1 MPRKHA
7 KARSV
12 RNRRTAIRR
21 QRDRQ
26 LLHRE
31 RELTAARHITE
42 TLFRHVALDRLV
54 EETLRTAL
62 KVVDADSGSILLAG
76 PGSRHLE
83 FRYSIGAK
91 PVPQGTVIPVDRGIA
106 GAVFRSGHPQVIFDV
121 KRDPRHY
128 SGIDHLTGY
137 RSRDMVCLPLK
148 RWGGKPIG
156 VLTVLNK
163 HEGRLGE
170 EDLAILT
177 LVSALASMEIER
189 ARLYEET
196 RLAEVIRLVGDISHD
211 LKNLLMPFLTGAG
224 ALQSEIA
231 DLLALLPAKA
241 KAQAHRAHVKAVMGM
256 LIETA
261 GRIKFRMQEIA
272 DCVQGRSAPV
282 RFAPCRIGALV
293 AEAYRPLAVVA
304 EEKRVALRMKGLTR
318 LPPVLA
324 DERRLFNAF
333 YNLVSN
339 ALAEVPCGGSV
350 TVGGTLDRR
359 AGALTLKV
367 TDTGRGMPPEVRDS
381 LFTERTI
388 SRKAGGTGLGTR
400 IVKDVIDA
408 HGGHIAVRSR
418 EGAGTTFTIRLP
430 LRPSGRPRTSVS
442 RSNLHEGA

>member
-1 MPRKHA
+1 MRTTEPRTGHGPKLQD
-7 KARSV
+7 
-12 RNRRTAIRR
+12 RRKVGRR
-21 QRDRQ
+21 LHDLQ
-26 LLHRE
+26 LLQRE
-31 RELTAARHITE
+31 RELAAARHITE
-42 TLFRHVALDRLV
+42 TLFRHVTLDRLV

-62 KVVDADSGSILLAG
+62 KVVDAESGSILLAKPDG
-76 PGSRHLE
+76 RHLE
-83 FRYSIGAK
+83 FCYSIGAK

-106 GAVFRSGHPQVIFDV
+106 GAVFRSGRPQVIVDV

-148 RWGGKPIG
+148 RWTGKPIG
-156 VLTVLNK
+156 VLQVLNK

-211 LKNLLMPFLTGAG
+211 LKNLLMPFLTGTG
-224 ALQSEIA
+224 ALQGEIT
-231 DLLALLPAKA
+231 DLLAILPAKA
-241 KAQAHRAHVKAVMGM
+241 KAHRAHVKAIMGM

-261 GRIKFRMQEIA
+261 GRIKFRMQEIS

-282 RFAPCRIGALV
+282 RFAPCRIGELV
-293 AEAYRPLAVVA
+293 AEAYRPLAMVA
-304 EEKRVALRMKGLTR
+304 EEKHVALRMKGLAR

-350 TVGGTLDRR
+350 TVAGTLDRR

-367 TDTGRGMPPEVRDS
+367 SDTGRGMPPEVRDS
-381 LFTERTI
+381 LFTEHTI

-418 EGAGTTFTIRLP
+418 EGVGTTFTIRLP
-430 LRPSGRPRTSVS
+430 LRPSGKPRISVS
-442 RSNLHEGA
+442 

>member
-1 MPRKHA
+1 M
-7 KARSV
+7 
-12 RNRRTAIRR
+12 
-21 QRDRQ
+21 
-26 LLHRE
+26 HRE

-42 TLFRHVALDRLV
+42 TLFRHVTLDRLV

-62 KVVDADSGSILLAG
+62 KVVDAESGSILLAG
-76 PGSRHLE
+76 SESRQLE

-106 GAVFRSGHPQVIFDV
+106 GAVFRSGHAQVISDV
-121 KRDPRHY
+121 KRDPRHFP
-128 SGIDHLTGY
+128 GIDHLTGY

-163 HEGRLGE
+163 REGRLGE

-224 ALQSEIA
+224 ALQSEIT

-241 KAQAHRAHVKAVMGM
+241 KTKVHRAHVNAIMGM
-256 LIETA
+256 VIETA
-261 GRIKFRMQEIA
+261 GRIKFRMQEIS

-282 RFAPCRIGALV
+282 RFAPCRIGELV
-293 AEAYRPLAVVA
+293 ADAYRPLALVA
-304 EEKRVALRMKGLTR
+304 EEKRVALRMKGLAR

-324 DERRLFNAF
+324 DERRLFNAL

-359 AGALTLKV
+359 VGSLTLKV
-367 TDTGRGMPPEVRDS
+367 SDTGRGMPPEVRDS
-381 LFTERTI
+381 LFTEHTI

-408 HGGHIAVRSR
+408 HGGHIAVRSK
-418 EGAGTTFTIRLP
+418 EGVGTTFTIRLP
-430 LRPSGRPRTSVS
+430 LRSPKRLRTSVS
-442 RSNLHEGA
+442 